1 MQLKPSLSRLRV
13 ISLACWA
20 FGSWWMIQAG
30 QFAST
35 HNSLALTIALVIAAS
50 ILIAIGIT
58 FWLLGTDTRAGVSF
72 DAKGVMLNL
81 GHSAAFVGWEN
92 IISAGALPY
101 RSGIFVLGSTRQI
114 GIRLRDPQEYL
125 QSYEERIPAARGP
138 FAYGVATIHRMLRR
152 DEAGRADLLLAELEH
167 SYDRTG
173 YHLRIP
179 EAQLGGRG
187 QAFIDMLNRYTDSD
201 RRQKIVSILSVAE
214 I

>member
-1 MQLKPSLSRLRV
+1 MKLKPILSRLRI

-20 FGSWWMIQAG
+20 FGAWWMIQAG
-30 QFAST
+30 QLAVT
-35 HNSLALTIALVIAAS
+35 HSSQALPIALVIAAS

-72 DAKGVMLNL
+72 DSKGVMLNL

-92 IISAGALPY
+92 IIDAGALPH
-101 RSGIFVLGSTRQI
+101 RSGIFVLGSSRQI
-114 GIRLRDPQEYL
+114 GIRLRNPQEYL

-138 FAYGVATIHRMLRR
+138 LAYAVSAIYRLLRR
-152 DEAGRADLLLAELEH
+152 SPAAHSDIMLAELRR

-173 YHLRIP
+173 YHLLIP
-179 EAQLGGRG
+179 ETQLGDRG
-187 QAFIDMLNRYTDSD
+187 QAFIDMINRYTNSE
-201 RRQKIVSILSVAE
+201 RRHKVMAILSVAE

>member
-1 MQLKPSLSRLRV
+1 MQLKPSLARLRV
-13 ISLACWA
+13 VSLACWA

-30 QFAST
+30 QLAST
-35 HNSLALTIALVIAAS
+35 QNSLALTIALVIAAS

-58 FWLLGTDTRAGVSF
+58 FWLLGTDTRAGVNF

-92 IISAGALPY
+92 IIGAGAIQH

-138 FAYGVATIHRMLRR
+138 FAYAVATIHRILRR
-152 DEAGRADLLLAELEH
+152 DEAGRSDILLAELERY
-167 SYDRTG
+167 YDRTG

-179 EAQLGGRG
+179 ETQLGGRG
-187 QAFIDMLNRYTDSD
+187 QAFVDILNRYTDCNQ
-201 RRQKIVSILSVAE
+201 RHKIISILSVAE